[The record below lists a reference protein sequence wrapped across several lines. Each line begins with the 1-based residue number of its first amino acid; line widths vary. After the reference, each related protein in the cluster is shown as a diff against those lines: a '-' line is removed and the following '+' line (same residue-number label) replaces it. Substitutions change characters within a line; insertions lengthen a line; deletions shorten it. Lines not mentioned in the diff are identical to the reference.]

1 MDPTLNADELR
12 RYSRHLVMPE
22 VGREGQE
29 RLKSARV
36 LVVGAGGLGSPAAM
50 YLAAAGVGKLGL
62 VEFDRVEES
71 NLQRQVLYGQ
81 SDIGSSKIGVA
92 QARLREINPLIE
104 IVAHELKIDSSNAME
119 LVGRYDLVVDGS
131 DNFPTRY
138 LVNDACVLGGIPDV
152 YGSIFRFEGHL
163 AVFDGKQGPCYRCL
177 FPEPPPPGLVPSCAE
192 GGVLGILPG
201 VIGSLQA
208 SETIKL
214 LLGIGESLIGR
225 LMIFDA
231 LGPRFRELRL
241 KKSPDCPVCS
251 ENPTLTEL
259 IDYEA
264 FCGTAPEPR
273 PLDDINIS
281 VVELA
286 RLQDEGRGPKLLD
299 VRTPREWQ
307 ICRLQGAELLPLQE
321 LPGRWQELDPNQEIV
336 VYCHHGHRSARAVDF
351 LRRAGL
357 ERVRN
362 LTGGIDAWSREIDP
376 AVPLY

>member
-1 MDPTLNADELR
+1 MDSILTPEEVR

-22 VGREGQE
+22 VGKEGQE
-29 RLKSARV
+29 RLKGAGV
-36 LVVGAGGLGSPAAM
+36 LIVGAGGLGSPAAM
-50 YLAAAGVGKLGL
+50 YLAAAGVGRLGL
-62 VEFDRVEES
+62 VEYDRVEES

-81 SDIGSSKIGVA
+81 SDIGLPKLEVA
-92 QARLREINPLIE
+92 QSRLREVNPLIE
-104 IVAHELKIDSSNAME
+104 IVPHETKLEAGNAME
-119 LVGRYDLVVDGS
+119 LLGGYDLVIDGS

-138 LVNDACVLGGIPDV
+138 LINDACVLAGKPDV

-163 AVFDGKQGPCYRCL
+163 SVFWGSRGPCYRCL

-192 GGVLGILPG
+192 GGVLGVLPG

-208 SETIKL
+208 SEAIKL
-214 LLGIGESLIGR
+214 ILDLGDSLIGR
-225 LMIFDA
+225 LVIFDA
-231 LGPRFRELRL
+231 LGPVFRELRL
-241 KKSPDCPVCS
+241 KKNPQCPVCS
-251 ENPTLTEL
+251 DSPTVTEL

-264 FCGTAPEPR
+264 FCGAEPEAPTIDP
-273 PLDDINIS
+273 INIS
-281 VVELA
+281 VSELA
-286 RLQDEGRGPKLLD
+286 QLQAQDRGPKLLD

-307 ICRLQGAELLPLQE
+307 VCRLEGAELLPLQQ
-321 LPGRWQELDPNQEIV
+321 LPQRWQEVDRDSDVV

-357 ERVRN
+357 TRVRN